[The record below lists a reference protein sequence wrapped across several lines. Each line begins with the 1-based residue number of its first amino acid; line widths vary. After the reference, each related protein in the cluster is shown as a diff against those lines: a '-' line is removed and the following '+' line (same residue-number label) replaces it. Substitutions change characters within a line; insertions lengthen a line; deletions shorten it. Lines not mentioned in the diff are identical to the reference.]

1 MRASAMAAIHKRA
14 FARQRSWTKTEFQVL
29 LGQTSIRQASRKGGF
44 GLLRLLPGEAE
55 ILTLAVQPEARR
67 QGLGR
72 LLVQELIA
80 QATGA
85 ERVFL
90 EVAESNQAAR
100 ALYAGCGFEEI
111 GRRPGYYAYSDGG
124 AEDALVM
131 QLVRQK
137 TRPTQN
143 PPQ

>member
-1 MRASAMAAIHKRA
+1 
-14 FARQRSWTKTEFQVL
+14 
-29 LGQTSIRQASRKGGF
+29 
-44 GLLRLLPGEAE
+44 LRLLPGEAE

-100 ALYAGCGFEEI
+100 ALYAACGFEEI

-143 PPQ
+143 PPP